1 MIGTLRWLACIFVT
15 TDSSTRPQAS
25 VSNLNPELLPDQACA
40 ESGAD
45 CPWSHVFSDM
55 TNRLQLLELAFKEQV
70 FARESIAREITNQS
84 DVYGALETKLVM
96 FLEKLDNMSIQ
107 FHKLDARFKDLSAR
121 VYSDGKQLHANLQF
135 VDS

>member
-1 MIGTLRWLACIFVT
+1 M
-15 TDSSTRPQAS
+15 
-25 VSNLNPELLPDQACA
+25 
-40 ESGAD
+40 
-45 CPWSHVFSDM
+45 FSDM